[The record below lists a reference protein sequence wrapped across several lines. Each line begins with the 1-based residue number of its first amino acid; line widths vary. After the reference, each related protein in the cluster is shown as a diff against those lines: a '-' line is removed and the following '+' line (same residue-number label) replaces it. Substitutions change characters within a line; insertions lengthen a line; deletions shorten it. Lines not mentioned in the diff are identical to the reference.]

1 MTATSTPRQTPLLNG
16 KQLYKITEA
25 MHLLSMSRAFIYK
38 QLDAGRL
45 RSVKQG
51 RARYIP
57 AAAITDYVALLELEA
72 ASEVVR
78 RP

>member
-1 MTATSTPRQTPLLNG
+1 MTATSTPRQTPLNG
-16 KQLYKITEA
+16 KQLYKISEA
-25 MHLLSMSRAFIYK
+25 MHLLSMSRASIYK

-57 AAAITDYVALLELEA
+57 AAAIIDYVALLEVEA
-72 ASEVVR
+72 AAEVTR
-78 RP
+78 GP